1 MSTLPYPVS
10 LVGENFFAS
19 WAAFG
24 ATALLAVALTSGPLF
39 YLYYWPTQVR
49 VVFISMENIS
59 NRKCSVVLSN
69 LFSFLSLS
77 LSLSLSIS
85 IPGYCVRVCV

>member
-1 MSTLPYPVS
+1 MDSDSGGGIFCHGGVISTLPYPLS

-39 YLYYWPTQVR
+39 YVYYWPSQVR
-49 VVFISMENIS
+49 FYNQ
-59 NRKCSVVLSN
+59 
-69 LFSFLSLS
+69 
-77 LSLSLSIS
+77 
-85 IPGYCVRVCV
+85 